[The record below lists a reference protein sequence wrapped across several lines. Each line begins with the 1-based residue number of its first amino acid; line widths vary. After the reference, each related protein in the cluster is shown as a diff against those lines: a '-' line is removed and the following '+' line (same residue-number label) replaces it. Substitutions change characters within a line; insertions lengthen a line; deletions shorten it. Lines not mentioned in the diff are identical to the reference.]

1 MKKRFVLVVFAALFL
16 FPDIAQAACVNER
29 KSVRVMKE
37 SYWDKVARC
46 ETRNNW
52 KNTGNW
58 AGGLGIARI
67 TWKKFGGKE
76 FASRPELATKAEQI
90 IVANRISVLGYQT
103 KDSYL
108 TWEDR
113 VNKRPHFRRPV
124 GFFGWG
130 CIKNN
135 KHLHPHKYKTRKQLC
150 PVKLSK

>member
-1 MKKRFVLVVFAALFL
+1 MKRFILVAFAAFFL
-16 FPDIAQAACVNER
+16 FPDIAQAACVDN
-29 KSVRVMKE
+29 KKTVRVMRD
-37 SYWDKVARC
+37 SYWDKVAKC

-67 TWKKFGGKE
+67 TWKRFGGTE
-76 FASRPELATKAEQI
+76 FARRPELATKEEQI
-90 IVANRISVLGYQT
+90 IIANRISVLGYQT

-113 VNKRPHFRRPV
+113 VHNRPHFRRPV

-130 CIKNN
+130 CIKQNEY
-135 KHLHPHKYKTRKQLC
+135 LHPHKHKKRKQAC
-150 PVKLSK
+150 PMKLSK